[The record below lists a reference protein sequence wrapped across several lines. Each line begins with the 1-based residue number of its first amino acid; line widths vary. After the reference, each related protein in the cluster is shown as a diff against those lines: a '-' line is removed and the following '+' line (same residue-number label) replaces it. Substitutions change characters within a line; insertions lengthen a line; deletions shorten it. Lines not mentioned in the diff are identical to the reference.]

1 MENNFAGAP
10 RTDRHPVTA
19 PDGDQI
25 FSWIRDLTAFSGRG
39 TQTRDDHRS
48 VDYLLAKFAEFG
60 LTDIQVQETDSLH
73 WYASHSELSVGGTP
87 IAHSPVAFSFDCG
100 DGPFDMANGNGAFST
115 GPDGI
120 TADIVD
126 VGEGQDDD
134 FAAVDVDGKVVM
146 FNLRFL
152 LPRRALLDAG
162 KFVYDPHDTIK
173 PSDLDTANP
182 YLSNFEDVV
191 EKAIAQGAA
200 AFVAVL
206 ADYFDSHD
214 IRTEYKPDV
223 AIPGLWVTKTAGA
236 QIRTLNTQGVRAA
249 TLRLEGERTAT
260 PARTVIGYLAGVSS
274 NTIMIQSHHDSAW
287 EGGVEDASG
296 TAEVLALA
304 QHYSQIPKDQ
314 RPKTLMF
321 VLMDSH
327 WTGYQAHQRFVDT
340 FINAPD
346 IPRRIVAN
354 VTLEHIAK
362 QAEVGPGGVLQVF
375 DRPEYRGIFENVSPA
390 LKTAIDEAVAA
401 HGLERTVRLDADEL
415 VPLMGE
421 LPTDAEFVF
430 EAGVPTISLISGPLY
445 LYDKADTL
453 DKVHKPDLAPIAS
466 AFIDIVNRLAATPG
480 DRIGN

>member
-1 MENNFAGAP
+1 MDSNSAATSHGA
-10 RTDRHPVTA
+10 RHPA
-19 PDGDQI
+19 AEPDGEQI

-39 TQTRDDHRS
+39 TQTLDDHRS
-48 VDYLLAKFAEFG
+48 VDYLLGKFTAFG
-60 LTDIQVQETDSLH
+60 LTDVQVQEADSLH
-73 WYASHSELSVGGTP
+73 WYASRSELSLGGTP
-87 IAHSPVAFSFDCG
+87 IPHSPVVFSFDSG
-100 DGPFDMANGNGAFST
+100 NGPFATDKGNGRFST

-120 TADIVD
+120 TADIID
-126 VGEGQDDD
+126 VGEGRDCD
-134 FAAVDVDGKVVM
+134 FAAADVEGRIVL
-146 FNLRFL
+146 FNLRFI

-162 KFVYDPHDTIK
+162 KFVYDPNGTVD
-173 PSDLDTANP
+173 PSALDTANP
-182 YLSNFEDVV
+182 YLSTFEDVV
-191 EKAIAQGAA
+191 ERAITQGAA
-200 AFVAVL
+200 GFVAVL
-206 ADYFDSHD
+206 VDYFESHD

-223 AIPGLWVTKTAGA
+223 TIPGLWVTKTAGA
-236 QIRTLNTQGVRAA
+236 RIRALAAQGVTVA

-260 PARTVIGYLAGVSS
+260 PARTVIGYLPGVSS
-274 NTIMIQSHHDSAW
+274 DTIMIQSHHDSAW

-304 QHYSQIPKDQ
+304 HYYSRIPQEQ

-327 WTGYQAHQRFVDT
+327 WTGYQAHKRFVDT
-340 FINAPD
+340 FITAPD
-346 IPRRIVAN
+346 LPRRIVAN

-390 LKTAIDEAVAA
+390 LKTTIDEAVAA

-421 LPTDAEFVF
+421 LPTDADLVF

-445 LYDKADTL
+445 LYDRADTL
-453 DKVHKPDLAPIAS
+453 DKVHKPDLAPVAC
-466 AFIDIVNRLAATPG
+466 AFIDIVNRLAATPS

>member
-1 MENNFAGAP
+1 MNSRSADAP
-10 RTDRHPVTA
+10 RVLTA
-19 PDGDQI
+19 AIPDGNQI

-39 TQTRDDHRS
+39 TQTLDDRRS
-48 VDYLLAKFAEFG
+48 VDYLLAKFAGFG
-60 LTDIQVQETDSLH
+60 LTDIQVQEADSLH
-73 WYASHSELSVGGTP
+73 WHATRSELSVGGTP
-87 IAHSPVAFSFDCG
+87 IPHSPVAFSFDSG
-100 DGPFDMANGNGAFST
+100 DGPFAAVKGNGRFST

-120 TADIVD
+120 TAPIVD
-126 VGEGQDDD
+126 VGEGQEDD
-134 FAAVDVDGKVVM
+134 FAEANVDGKIVL
-146 FNLRFL
+146 FNLRFV

-162 KFVYDPHDTIK
+162 KFVYDPHGTVN

-191 EKAIAQGAA
+191 ERAIKQGAA
-200 AFVAVL
+200 GFVAVL
-206 ADYFDSHD
+206 ADYFESHD

-223 AIPGLWVTKTAGA
+223 TIPGLWITKSAGA
-236 QIRTLNTQGVRAA
+236 QIRTLSAQGVSAA
-249 TLRLEGERTAT
+249 TLRLEGERVST
-260 PARTVIGYLAGVSS
+260 PARTVIGFLPGLSS
-274 NTIMIQSHHDSAW
+274 DTIMIQSHHDSAW
-287 EGGVEDASG
+287 QGGVEDASG

-304 QHYSQIPKDQ
+304 HHYCQVPQEQ

-327 WTGYQAHQRFVDT
+327 WTGYQAHQKFVET
-340 FINAPD
+340 FITAPGL
-346 IPRRIVAN
+346 PRRIVAN

-362 QAEVGPGGVLQVF
+362 QAEVGPGGSLQVF
-375 DRPEYRGIFENVSPA
+375 DRPEYRGIFENVSPT
-390 LKTAIDEAVAA
+390 LKDAIDNAVTA

-453 DKVHKPDLAPIAS
+453 DKVHKPDLAPIAC
-466 AFIDIVNRLAATPG
+466 AFIDIVNHLAATPS